1 MNQSDNISERVT
13 EQVKETLGRIMG
25 TAPGQVT
32 GALVR
37 SAALMAVT
45 GTLSVGR
52 GASNLAREAV
62 EGAVQAVGEIGGET
76 RAFVRDAII
85 GVVEGTGQ
93 VVTVTAPA
101 VREVV
106 VGAVRGSRGASADV
120 GEIGRVAVEGAIVG
134 ADSVGIDQAEA
145 VSEAVEGAVV
155 AVAEAG
161 GNLADAARASVGG
174 VVSGVNATGGDVV
187 AATRNA
193 ARILVSQVATSERT
207 DAEIASLAASAVNEA
222 AQETGANRGD
232 HSETVAA
239 AATGAVEAAYQV
251 NVSYGDRVRR
261 SVVSSIEESGRL
273 VTPDLEQRL
282 IEIGE
287 RLSIELPRGRAA
299 WRGRALVRA
308 VRLLLDTG
316 GMDLAA
322 SLAYFTILSFFPLVT
337 LVTLVIMV
345 FAIFIDPVGIR
356 VRLTETIVR
365 YFPASSELLQEAVNH
380 LLGGSLAVGLIAFA
394 GIVLTSNGLFLAANR
409 AVNRVFGTETR
420 RTVSATITQLGIGT
434 IVVVLFMMSVGLTA
448 LFQVAMSYGGAV
460 VESVGGASTALVLL
474 SGIISATLPAALTG
488 TVFTVVYYYLPNT
501 PVEWKDAAFGGIIA
515 VILFEVAK
523 HLFFWF
529 TNLATQRS
537 VVYGPVASVVVLLTW
552 AYLASMIFLYGAAL
566 TKIAQDLRPKN
577 VPQGRK

>member
-1 MNQSDNISERVT
+1 MNQSDNVSERVT

-85 GVVEGTGQ
+85 GVVEGTGR

-161 GNLADAARASVGG
+161 GDLADAARASVGG

-193 ARILVSQVATSERT
+193 ARILVSQAATSERT
-207 DAEIASLAASAVNEA
+207 DAEIASLAASAVTEA
-222 AQETGANRGD
+222 AQETGASRGD
-232 HSETVAA
+232 HAETVAA

-251 NVSYGDRVRR
+251 NVAYGDRVRR

-337 LVTLVIMV
+337 LVIMV

-356 VRLTETIVR
+356 VRLTETIVH
-365 YFPASSELLQEAVNH
+365 YFPASSGLLQEAVNH
-380 LLGGSLAVGLIAFA
+380 LLEGSLAVGLIALA

-409 AVNRVFGTETR
+409 AVNKVFGTETR

-460 VESVGGASTALVLL
+460 AESVGGASTALVLL
-474 SGIISATLPAALTG
+474 PGIISATLPAVLTG

-529 TNLATQRS
+529 TNLATQRI

-552 AYLASMIFLYGAAL
+552 AYLAGMIFLYGAAL